1 MFDCLHVYPS
11 VYLYVCM
18 SEYLSE
24 CLCVCEFDCLNV
36 YLSVCLPDPDF
47 TVSSSLTLC
56 AFLFLLLTSHLLV
69 SSNTIS
75 LLSCSLLNHP
85 YTNLFYHTLL
95 TTSDH
100 DTFFFFFFLSYL
112 FETAFAVK
120 IFTFLLHIFIPIS
133 IVFLIL

>member
-1 MFDCLHVYPS
+1 
-11 VYLYVCM
+11 M

-24 CLCVCEFDCLNV
+24 CLCVCEFDCLHV

-47 TVSSSLTLC
+47 TISSSLTLC

-75 LLSCSLLNHP
+75 LLSCSMLNHSC
-85 YTNLFYHTLL
+85 TNLFYNTLL

-100 DTFFFFFFLSYL
+100 DTFFFFLFLSYL
-112 FETAFAVK
+112 FETAFAVLK
-120 IFTFLLHIFIPIS
+120 SNNLYFSSPYLYSYFYC
-133 IVFLIL
+133 VFDSMIYLELGSKNP